1 MNEKGAVAQVEKLR
15 LRPDRF
21 AATVTGILARP
32 GDTSETLAESIGQM
46 EAIVAAVEQLCARIQ
61 DG

>member
-21 AATVTGILARP
+21 AATVTGILGRP
-32 GDTSETLAESIGQM
+32 GDRSESIDRM
-46 EAIVAAVEQLCARIQ
+46 EALVAAVEQLCARNQ

>member
-32 GDTSETLAESIGQM
+32 GDTSESIDRM
-46 EAIVAAVEQLCARIQ
+46 EALVAAVKQLCARIQ